1 MRDYVDPIKK
11 LINEFTKLPSVG
23 AKTAQRYALKILNMS
38 DQQVQEFAEAMLYA
52 KRNVKF
58 CEICGNFTDISPCAI
73 CADRSHEVICV
84 VKEAKD
90 VLAIEKASSY
100 EGVYHVLNGV
110 LSPMEGIG
118 PDRLN
123 IKPLLSRISKGNVKE
138 IIVATNPDVEGEAT
152 AMYLAR
158 LIKPLN
164 VKVTR
169 LAQGIAIG
177 SDLQYTDEVTL
188 GKAIENRKEM

>member
-1 MRDYVDPIKK
+1 MKDYIDPIKK
-11 LINEFTKLPSVG
+11 LINQFTKLPSVG
-23 AKTAQRYALKILNMS
+23 AKTAQRYALKILNMP
-38 DQQVQEFAEAMLYA
+38 QKQVEEFAEAMLYA
-52 KRNVKF
+52 KNNVGF
-58 CEICGNFTDISPCAI
+58 CQVCGTFTDISPCAI
-73 CADRSHEVICV
+73 CAKRSNEVICV

-90 VLAIEKASSY
+90 VLAIEKAASFD
-100 EGVYHVLNGV
+100 GTYHVLNGV

-123 IKPLLSRISKGNVKE
+123 IKSLLARISKGDVKE

-177 SDLQYTDEVTL
+177 SDLQYTDELTL
-188 GKAIENRKEM
+188 GKAIENRKEI

>member
-1 MRDYVDPIKK
+1 LRDYIDPIKR
-11 LINEFTKLPSVG
+11 LINEFSKLPSVG

-38 DQQVQEFAEAMLYA
+38 ERQVEDFAEAMLYA
-52 KRNVKF
+52 KRNVRF
-58 CEICGNFTDISPCAI
+58 CEICGNFTDVSPCLI
-73 CADRSHEVICV
+73 CSHRSHEVICV

-90 VLAIEKASSY
+90 VLAIEKTATF
-100 EGVYHVLNGV
+100 EGAYHVLNGV

-118 PDRLN
+118 PDNLN
-123 IKPLLSRISKGNVKE
+123 IKPLLSRIAKGDVRE

-188 GKAIENRKEM
+188 GKAIENRKEI